1 MLCTRS
7 TGYFKP
13 NASEQYTSGA
23 KSQLP
28 LAAQF
33 MNVKMR
39 TLHVAA
45 RALRIVPTRTLTAHD
60 GETPVL
66 TRSKDKFNRGG
77 VGFRFSA
84 SSSGPSQSAV
94 VRVNTLPRCHCA
106 VEVERRHS
114 SKLGSH
120 EREIIERHQRLVITR
135 KNKKKK

>member
-1 MLCTRS
+1 MLCTRA

-13 NASEQYTSGA
+13 NTSEQDTSGA

-33 MNVKMR
+33 MNVKAR

-66 TRSKDKFNRGG
+66 TRSKDKFIE
-77 VGFRFSA
+77 A
-84 SSSGPSQSAV
+84 SAV
-94 VRVNTLPRCHCA
+94 VRVNTFPAAVIALP
-106 VEVERRHS
+106 
-114 SKLGSH
+114 KLSAGTIH
-120 EREIIERHQRLVITR
+120 GIERHQRLVIIR
-135 KNKKKK
+135 RSKKKK

>member
-1 MLCTRS
+1 MLCTRA

-13 NASEQYTSGA
+13 NTSEQDTSGA

-33 MNVKMR
+33 MNVKAR

-66 TRSKDKFNRGG
+66 TRSKDKFIE
-77 VGFRFSA
+77 A
-84 SSSGPSQSAV
+84 I
-94 VRVNTLPRCHCA
+94 RCCSREHFPGCCHRA
-106 VEVERRHS
+106 AEIERRHDS
-114 SKLGSH
+114 
-120 EREIIERHQRLVITR
+120 RHRASPTISNYQ
-135 KNKKKK
+135 KE